1 MTGPDAGGGDRPRG
15 GISRGRAS
23 GAIMT
28 RMATK
33 IVVPGRPQPGEYAE
47 YYGKY
52 IALVTSSDIMGTL
65 EGQRLGTSQLLGAR
79 SEREGNFRYA
89 PDKWSV
95 KEMIGHLADS
105 ERIFAYRAL
114 RIARGDQTPLSG
126 FEQDDYVKYGGFSER
141 ALADLAEEFAE
152 VCAARGIGRNRLA
165 APRLRQQQR
174 NLGPRPGLHHR
185 RTRTAPP
192 PHSRRK
198 IPAG

>member
-1 MTGPDAGGGDRPRG
+1 MA
-15 GISRGRAS
+15 
-23 GAIMT
+23 

-33 IVVPGRPQPGEYAE
+33 IVVPGRPQTGEYAE

-52 IALVTSSDIMGTL
+52 IALVTSTDIIGAL

-95 KEMIGHLADS
+95 KEVIGHLADS

-126 FEQDDYVKYGGFSER
+126 FEQDDYVKHGGFSER
-141 ALADLAEEFAE
+141 PLADLAEEFAE
-152 VCAARGIGRNRLA
+152 VRGATIALLNGLDEAAWQRRGVANQNEITVRALA
-165 APRLRQQQR
+165 YIIA
-174 NLGPRPGLHHR
+174 GHELHHR
-185 RTRTAPP
+185 RILEEKYLPA
-192 PHSRRK
+192 
-198 IPAG
+198 IPRA